1 MDVHTTAGGAAI
13 PCTREA
19 HGRCAICDRI
29 DPGSPAYDV
38 AYRRIFHPAE
48 FPDAPPPEVAPDPLP
63 GPAPPPPPIRVL
75 LAGDLMEAA
84 AKRLGA
90 DRLANW
96 LAAKLGKDDCQCAAR
111 RDALNRLDARLRAYL
126 GLGGT
131 PPRPPDDPGSMSF

>member
-1 MDVHTTAGGAAI
+1 VDTHTTAGGAAI

-29 DPGSPAYDV
+29 NPGSPAYDA

-48 FPDAPPPEVAPDPLP
+48 FPGAPPPDVAPDPLP
-63 GPAPPPPPIRVL
+63 GPAPPPPAIRVM
-75 LAGDLMEAA
+75 LAGDLMESA

-90 DRLANW
+90 DRLAKFIGG
-96 LAAKLGKDDCQCAAR
+96 KLGVDCGCSAR
-111 RDALNRLDARLRAYL
+111 RDAINRLDAKLRAYL

-131 PPRPPDDPGSMSF
+131 PPRPPDDSGSMSV